1 MRSHAGAWE
10 RVSIMF
16 HFVEHKADLAV
27 ELEAKDRAEL
37 FKTALEALI
46 ELIIEK
52 PEDFVNIADLK
63 ENLLILLN
71 TICIVASG
79 FDDEERLI
87 SLMNEFLYL
96 CQVKGFRPLYINNI
110 KFDDKGNVTADLSGY
125 PAESDIQLIREIKAA
140 TYHDLKIESGKVWRV
155 KVVLDV

>member
-1 MRSHAGAWE
+1 
-10 RVSIMF
+10 MF

-27 ELEAKDRAEL
+27 ELEAKDKAEL

-52 PEDFVNIADLK
+52 PEDFENTTDLS
-63 ENLLILLN
+63 ENLRISSH
-71 TICIVASG
+71 TISIAASG

-110 KFDDKGNVTADLSGY
+110 KFDDKGNVMADLSGFSVD
-125 PAESDIQLIREIKAA
+125 SDIKLIREIKAA
-140 TYHDLKIESGKVWRV
+140 TYHDVKIESGEVWRV